1 MVSTSRGG
9 AKEIAL
15 GALFAGL
22 VAVATMIHVP
32 MPGYRIYFNLGEGA
46 LYCIALLMGSKYGAI
61 CGGIGGA
68 LADIVLGYPLWAPFT
83 FLIKGIEGFL
93 VGKMRHN
100 RKKAVITGACV
111 MIAGYTCAAGL
122 LYGWKVAPIEFFTD
136 LAQTGVGA
144 VIALIVLPHIEGPIK
159 KIFFR

>member
-46 LYCIALLMGSKYGAI
+46 LYCIALLMGSKYGN
-61 CGGIGGA
+61 
-68 LADIVLGYPLWAPFT
+68 L
-83 FLIKGIEGFL
+83 
-93 VGKMRHN
+93 
-100 RKKAVITGACV
+100 
-111 MIAGYTCAAGL
+111 AGL
-122 LYGWKVAPIEFFTD
+122 WRACRYCARISSLGSFY
-136 LAQTGVGA
+136 
-144 VIALIVLPHIEGPIK
+144 
-159 KIFFR
+159 IFN

>member
-100 RKKAVITGACV
+100 RKKGSNYRGMCDDCRLHLCSWLSLRLESCSYRVF
-111 MIAGYTCAAGL
+111 Y
-122 LYGWKVAPIEFFTD
+122 
-136 LAQTGVGA
+136 
-144 VIALIVLPHIEGPIK
+144 
-159 KIFFR
+159 